1 MQRFMRDVI
10 EKLGENKFLEMT
22 HLIVDMSPLG
32 IIGEHK
38 LRALLWLCDKAMYL
52 KSGSTISGK
61 TYIKGSLG
69 PELRGSHVYTCNA
82 NDEEIL
88 LNRKS
93 RLFMGEASEY
103 ISLKTPIFMSLSPEE
118 REVIK
123 ITVDRYVSAA
133 LGEVLTDARCRAWE
147 ITEVDKPILMQAVLA
162 DKTREPA
169 QEDFK
174 WAAEDEQADP
184 EAGKVK

>member
-1 MQRFMRDVI
+1 MQRFMQDVI
-10 EKLGENKFLEMT
+10 EKLGENKFREMT
-22 HLIVDMSPLG
+22 HMIVDMSPLG

-52 KSGSTISGK
+52 NSGKTISGK
-61 TYIKGSLG
+61 TYIKGSWG
-69 PELRGSHVYTCNA
+69 PELRSSHVYTCDA

-93 RLFMGEASEY
+93 RLFMGEVSEY

-123 ITVDRYVSAA
+123 KIVDKYVSAA

-147 ITEVDKPILMQAVLA
+147 TTESDKPIPMQAVRA
-162 DKTREPA
+162 DRSREPEP
-169 QEDFK
+169 EDCK
-174 WAAEDEQADP
+174 QAAEVDHRTDL
-184 EAGKVK
+184 G